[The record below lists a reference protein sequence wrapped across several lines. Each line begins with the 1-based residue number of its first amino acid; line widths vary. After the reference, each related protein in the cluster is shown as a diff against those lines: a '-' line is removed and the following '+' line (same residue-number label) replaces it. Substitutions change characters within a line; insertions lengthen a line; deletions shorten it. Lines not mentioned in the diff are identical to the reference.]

1 MAPIPS
7 IPSGGYLYQFYPEAV
22 FKAESA
28 HHQRQCPR
36 DQNLSLVGFYTL
48 GWANSD
54 GGAGTNASNAYNLSQ
69 DYGPA
74 TFVSRNQ
81 VFAMASYSGPWGL
94 RFNPFL
100 IAQSGK
106 PFNITLP
113 IGSSEQL
120 LQSAADLRDGEH
132 APGRPGVDPLRSSG

>member
-1 MAPIPS
+1 MITSVNAR
-7 IPSGGYLYQFYPEAV
+7 V
-22 FKAESA
+22 NK
-28 HHQRQCPR
+28 
-36 DQNLSLVGFYTL
+36 NLSLVGFYTA
-48 GWANSD
+48 GFANSD

-81 VFAMASYSGPWGL
+81 VFTMANYSGPWGL

-113 IGSSEQL
+113 
-120 LQSAADLRDGEH
+120 ADPLNNFYNQ
-132 APGRPGVDPLRSSG
+132 RPGWRPRPVRRPTPPDATSTTWLRLHGFPAVPGEAR